1 MLLDPHYGT
10 IIWTIVTFTL
20 AYLILAKFAWP
31 QLLGALEER
40 EDRIREALQGA
51 EKARESSEAALEEN
65 RSMLAEAES
74 EARQIVAQSREAAE
88 KVHQEVVA
96 KAREEA
102 QSMIEQAHLS
112 IEREK
117 NAAISQLR
125 SEMADLAVQ
134 AASELV
140 NANLD
145 DDKNRKLVD
154 ELIAGIPEDAQR
166 N

>member
-10 IIWTIVTFTL
+10 IIWTIVTFVL
-20 AYLILAKFAWP
+20 VFFVLAKFAWP
-31 QLLGALEER
+31 QLLGALDER
-40 EDRIREALQGA
+40 ENRIREALEGA
-51 EKARESSEAALEEN
+51 EQARDSAEAALAEH
-65 RSMLAEAES
+65 RSKLAEAES

-88 KVHQEVVA
+88 KVHQDVVA

-102 QSMIEQAHLS
+102 QGLVEQARQS

-125 SEMADLAVQ
+125 REMADLAVQ
-134 AASELV
+134 AASALV
-140 NANLD
+140 DANLD
-145 DDKNRKLVD
+145 DDKNRRLVD
-154 ELIAGIPEDAQR
+154 ELIAGIPENAQS

>member
-51 EKARESSEAALEEN
+51 EKARESSEAALEEH
-65 RSMLAEAES
+65 RSRLAEAEF

-102 QSMIEQAHLS
+102 QGMIEQARQS

-154 ELIAGIPEDAQR
+154 ELIAGIPENAQR

>member
-1 MLLDPHYGT
+1 
-10 IIWTIVTFTL
+10 
-20 AYLILAKFAWP
+20 
-31 QLLGALEER
+31 
-40 EDRIREALQGA
+40 
-51 EKARESSEAALEEN
+51 
-65 RSMLAEAES
+65 
-74 EARQIVAQSREAAE
+74 
-88 KVHQEVVA
+88 
-96 KAREEA
+96 
-102 QSMIEQAHLS
+102 MIEQARQS

-125 SEMADLAVQ
+125 REMADLAVQ

-154 ELIAGIPEDAQR
+154 ELIAGIPENAQH

>member
-10 IIWTIVTFTL
+10 IIWTIVTFIL
-20 AYLILAKFAWP
+20 AYSILAKFAWP

-40 EDRIREALQGA
+40 EDRIREALEGA
-51 EKARESSEAALEEN
+51 EKARDSAETALEEH
-65 RSMLAEAES
+65 RSKLAEAES

-102 QSMIEQAHLS
+102 QSMIEQARQS

-125 SEMADLAVQ
+125 REMADLAVQ

-154 ELIAGIPEDAQR
+154 ELIDGIPENAQH

>member
-10 IIWTIVTFTL
+10 IIWTIITFVLVLFVLKT
-20 AYLILAKFAWP
+20 FAWP
-31 QLLGALEER
+31 QLLGALDER
-40 EDRIREALQGA
+40 ERRIREALEGA
-51 EKARESSEAALEEN
+51 ERAREGAEAALAEH
-65 RSMLAEAES
+65 RTTLAEAES

-88 KVHQEVVA
+88 KVHQDIVA

-102 QSMIEQAHLS
+102 QSMAEQARQS

-125 SEMADLAVQ
+125 REMADLAVL
-134 AASELV
+134 AASALV
-140 NANLD
+140 DANLD
-145 DDKNRKLVD
+145 DEKNRKLVD
-154 ELIAGIPEDAQR
+154 ELIAGIPENAQR